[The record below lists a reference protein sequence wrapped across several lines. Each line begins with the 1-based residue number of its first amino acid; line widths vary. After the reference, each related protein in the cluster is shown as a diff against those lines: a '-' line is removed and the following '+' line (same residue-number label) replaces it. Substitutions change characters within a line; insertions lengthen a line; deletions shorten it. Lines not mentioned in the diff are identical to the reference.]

1 MLLFVLIVSICV
13 QTGLWWKFYLFIFCL
28 LIAIGKKKGRNLD
41 GALISIRSFRLSST
55 VRANANEPV
64 GKPSLPYRRGAGS
77 TLQITFC
84 FLSVLEFLEPS
95 GIISGHVRDFR
106 EGSLPVARGF

>member
-1 MLLFVLIVSICV
+1 MEPSSPSGASDFLVLCV
-13 QTGLWWKFYLFIFCL
+13 QVQMNLWE
-28 LIAIGKKKGRNLD
+28 
-41 GALISIRSFRLSST
+41 SH
-55 VRANANEPV
+55 
-64 GKPSLPYRRGAGS
+64 PSLYRRGAGL